1 MPRCSAL
8 LSVREGLSLS
18 LSAHAANFSCQVQLP
33 ECTGEIGC
41 LCFFSFSSLL
51 VASPSLSPP
60 LHTWLPDL
68 FYLSSAGGNTNPGV
82 SFSSSSSLMMFL
94 RIHLAGYRAVIP
106 GTRGCTRAPQNKI
119 KVHTAGKTGVVGVL
133 TG

>member
-1 MPRCSAL
+1 MHQGDWLSLLLFFLFSPRC
-8 LSVREGLSLS
+8 
-18 LSAHAANFSCQVQLP
+18 Q
-33 ECTGEIGC
+33 
-41 LCFFSFSSLL
+41 SF
-51 VASPSLSPP
+51 ALSPP

-94 RIHLAGYRAVIP
+94 RIHLAGYRAFIP
-106 GTRGCTRAPQNKI
+106 GTRGCTRVPENKI
-119 KVHTAGKTGVVGVL
+119 KVHTAGKTGVVRVL

>member
-1 MPRCSAL
+1 MPHCSAL

-33 ECTGEIGC
+33 ECTREIGC

-51 VASPSLSPP
+51 VASPSRSL
-60 LHTWLPDL
+60 LPSIPGSL
-68 FYLSSAGGNTNPGV
+68 TCFAGGNTNPGV

-94 RIHLAGYRAVIP
+94 RIHLAGYRAFIP
-106 GTRGCTRAPQNKI
+106 GTRGCTRAPENKI
-119 KVHTAGKTGVVGVL
+119 KVHTAGKTGVVRVL